1 MDDTL
6 RLKLNQMINENDV
19 TDQTELIREL
29 KHSVIIK
36 QNVNKLLELMTEFK
50 DASYEELRNIT
61 IGECYF
67 LFSYYT
73 DIYNRII
80 KKEISI
86 PILFKFLGV
95 LETIENGKLG
105 QHEGSF
111 LVGNILKE
119 LYIDSALKK
128 AELLD
133 KQNEPIK
140 QEPKLDPIKM
150 SWKQYKST
158 TNISYKV

>member
-6 RLKLNQMINENDV
+6 RLKLNQMINENNV
-19 TDQTELIREL
+19 TDQTQLIREL

-36 QNVNKLLELMTEFK
+36 KEVNKILELMNESK
-50 DASYEELRNIT
+50 NASYEEIRNRT
-61 IGECYF
+61 MEECYF
-67 LFSYYT
+67 MFAHYT

-80 KKEISI
+80 KKEISV
-86 PILFKFLGV
+86 PILFKFLNV
-95 LETIENGKLG
+95 LEQIENEQLG
-105 QHEGSF
+105 QHEGSY

-133 KQNEPIK
+133 KQNEPI
-140 QEPKLDPIKM
+140 QQPVEPIKI
-150 SWKQYKST
+150 SWKQYKLKN
-158 TNISYKV
+158 NISYKI

>member
-6 RLKLNQMINENDV
+6 RLKLNQMIHENNV
-19 TDQTELIREL
+19 TDQTQLIREL

-36 QNVNKLLELMTEFK
+36 KEVNKLLELMNESK
-50 DASYEELRNIT
+50 NASYEEIRNKT
-61 IGECYF
+61 MEECYF
-67 LFSYYT
+67 MFAYYT

-86 PILFKFLGV
+86 PILFKFLNV
-95 LETIENGKLG
+95 LENIENGKLG
-105 QHEGSF
+105 QHEGSY
-111 LVGNILKE
+111 LVGTILKE

-133 KQNEPIK
+133 QQNEPI
-140 QEPKLDPIKM
+140 QQPVEPIKI
-150 SWKQYKST
+150 SWKQYKSKN
-158 TNISYKV
+158 NISYKI

>member
-1 MDDTL
+1 
-6 RLKLNQMINENDV
+6 
-19 TDQTELIREL
+19 
-29 KHSVIIK
+29 
-36 QNVNKLLELMTEFK
+36 MTEFK
-50 DASYEELRNIT
+50 DATYEEIRNIT

-95 LETIENGKLG
+95 LENIENGKLG

-133 KQNEPIK
+133 KQNEPIH
-140 QEPKLDPIKM
+140 QQPKLDPIKM